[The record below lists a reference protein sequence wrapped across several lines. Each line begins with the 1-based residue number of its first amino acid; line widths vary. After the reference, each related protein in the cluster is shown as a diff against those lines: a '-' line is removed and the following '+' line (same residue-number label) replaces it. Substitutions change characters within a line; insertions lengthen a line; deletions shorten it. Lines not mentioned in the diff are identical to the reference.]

1 MSLHWP
7 SDLAWLTYVVGSEW
21 PEGDE
26 DKMFAMAQAW
36 LTAAD
41 AMEKQLIPALGEVH
55 NRAVLGY
62 QAGQGHD
69 AISLELRKLISGDN
83 SIDQLAK
90 DFQQVGTST
99 RHAATTLEETKL
111 MIIVAISMLAA
122 QIIGAWLWPP
132 TAPAVEAAAIGAT
145 RAAVYRVTNRA
156 LDLIAEIPG
165 IGEFL
170 VKVLRYLPK
179 VSDGPGKIAGLVAK
193 PVTGFAGRAAP
204 GLTRAALDWGF
215 TDATA
220 LAVGRMPAAVTKF
233 MIEKAVNNV
242 IWAGGGDLLIQEIQI
257 AKGHRD
263 GIDGKEV
270 ALSIT
275 ASIGAWYAGAL
286 VATNV
291 EKYGGKLLTRLGKD
305 PTAGVWGAGL
315 GLLSGTVPTVVA
327 TLVGA
332 GIGELFTGTFDP
344 RMALIGAVSA
354 NSLMGAQRGYI
365 GMLGDAPQQFHA
377 RPESEHGSTMTG
389 RAGSAEHIPMT
400 ERTEQTRPPSLRSMG
415 SGSTGGRVKSY
426 DELLQEIRQRDVPG
440 YHAARVADRE
450 ARSGGRAGE
459 PEFDPRQHRNAFQ
472 AEQRKALNDLTTAQ
486 REVKARELELVRARA
501 AARAPR
507 ADASPDQAGDP
518 IVHATQ
524 RLGEAQSHAV
534 EERSRI
540 QRMLAGEPEPQPTG
554 AGNRTVEAT
563 EPIDA
568 PTDHI
573 ETTHRSTGALEI
585 TETVT
590 YHDDASSTHSVIGE
604 LPPNAPHA
612 DNQPPD
618 RSRPVLE
625 IIETESYHDYASST
639 HSTDRA
645 DLPADPPGPQP
656 PRLGIRS
663 ADRTIT
669 DLDRKLSTLEQRSRS
684 LAAADERVQRTH
696 EEIHDAN
703 SRLAGLNDRR
713 NTLQRE
719 KDAAEANLSAAQTRL
734 DHWRTQLDE
743 PTVTGPARASA
754 TEEFTQAERDLK
766 AAQHNIV
773 RATTHLELTAQ
784 EQSRAHGKLDGPV
797 RDQDKAVAATDKA
810 DRAAEDALDAATRAH
825 EAQRAELDRLTARR
839 DVNEAELQQA
849 QREHRTAEENL
860 AAHNRELAR
869 AEQDYR
875 DLAARERV
883 HKQREARAAQ
893 HDSSA
898 EAERQKLSRQSTRN
912 TLARR
917 DTVDDQTRA
926 AHLQERNERIAR
938 HERESEDLR
947 RQNRED
953 QPEQRRAEHRAL
965 GTRIRE
971 LEGQQERLAERA
983 AATRTQVETA
993 QQRLDAVDTNI
1004 RRTHRQLAGF
1014 ARLHELQDQ
1023 FAAQRGTIAEMRA
1036 LREEQLLTTGITQA
1050 KLEAELAQIAK
1061 DGQTDRTQIERT
1073 LSDGGYFSGKP
1084 KGRKLPLNH
1093 DMPDPFSALLPPP
1106 GPGFWLTGVA

>member
-36 LTAAD
+36 LNAAD

-55 NRAVLGY
+55 NRALLGY

-69 AISLELRKLISGDN
+69 AISLELRKLISGDS

-193 PVTGFAGRAAP
+193 PVTSFAGRAAP

-377 RPESEHGSTMTG
+377 RPEAEHGPIG
-389 RAGSAEHIPMT
+389 RAGSTEHIPMT
-400 ERTEQTRPPSLRSMG
+400 EWTEQARPPSLRSVG

-450 ARSGGRAGE
+450 ARSGGRADA

-486 REVKARELELVRARA
+486 REVKARELELVRARGV
-501 AARAPR
+501 ARAGR

-524 RLGEAQSHAV
+524 RLGEAQHHAV
-534 EERSRI
+534 EERARI
-540 QRMLAGEPEPQPTG
+540 QRMLAGEPEPQVTG
-554 AGNRTVEAT
+554 VGHPTVEAAG
-563 EPIDA
+563 PIDA
-568 PTDHI
+568 SIDH
-573 ETTHRSTGALEI
+573 TTHRSTAAVDI

-590 YHDDASSTHSVIGE
+590 YHDDASATHSVVGE
-604 LPPNAPHA
+604 LPPNAPHTN
-612 DNQPPD
+612 NQTPD

-625 IIETESYHDYASST
+625 IIETESYHDYASAT
-639 HSTDRA
+639 HSTDRV
-645 DLPADPPGPQP
+645 DHPADTPGPQP
-656 PRLGIRS
+656 PRLSTRS

-669 DLDRKLSTLEQRSRS
+669 DLDRKLSALEQRSRS

-696 EEIHDAN
+696 EEVHDAN

-719 KDAAEANLSAAQTRL
+719 KDTAEADLSAAQTRL
-734 DHWRTQLDE
+734 DHWRAQLDE
-743 PTVTGPARASA
+743 PTVTGPARARA
-754 TEEFTQAERDLK
+754 TEEFTQAEADVNTQ
-766 AAQHNIV
+766 QHNIV
-773 RATTHLELTAQ
+773 RATTHLELTKQ
-784 EQSRAHGKLDGPV
+784 EQSRAHGKLDDPV

-825 EAQRAELDRLTARR
+825 ETHRAELDRLTARR

-883 HKQREARAAQ
+883 HKQSEARAAQ

-898 EAERQKLSRQSTRN
+898 AAE
-912 TLARR
+912 
-917 DTVDDQTRA
+917 
-926 AHLQERNERIAR
+926 
-938 HERESEDLR
+938 
-947 RQNRED
+947 
-953 QPEQRRAEHRAL
+953 RRAEHRAL
-965 GTRIRE
+965 GARIRE
-971 LEGQQERLAERA
+971 LEGRQEQLAERA
-983 AATRTQVETA
+983 AATRTRVETE
-993 QQRLDAVDTNI
+993 QQRLDAVDANI
-1004 RRTHRQLAGF
+1004 RRTQRQLAGF
-1014 ARLHELQDQ
+1014 GRLPELQDQ
-1023 FAAQRGTIAEMRA
+1023 FAAQRGNIAEMRA
-1036 LREEQLLTTGITQA
+1036 VREEQLLTTGITQA

>member
-36 LTAAD
+36 LNAAD
-41 AMEKQLIPALGEVH
+41 AMEKQLVPALGEVH
-55 NRAVLGY
+55 NRAMLGY

-377 RPESEHGSTMTG
+377 RPDAEHGPIG

-415 SGSTGGRVKSY
+415 SGSTSGRVKSY

-440 YHAARVADRE
+440 YHAARGADRE
-450 ARSGGRAGE
+450 ARSGGRADA

-486 REVKARELELVRARA
+486 REVKTRELELVRARA
-501 AARAPR
+501 EARARP
-507 ADASPDQAGDP
+507 ADASSDGTGDP

-524 RLGEAQSHAV
+524 RLGEAQNHAID
-534 EERSRI
+534 ERARI
-540 QRMLAGEPEPQPTG
+540 QRVLAGEPEPQVTS
-554 AGNRTVEAT
+554 AGNRTVE
-563 EPIDA
+563 PIDA
-568 PTDHI
+568 RTDHI
-573 ETTHRSTGALEI
+573 ETTHRATDVLEI

-590 YHDDASSTHSVIGE
+590 YHDDASSTHSAIGE
-604 LPPNAPHA
+604 PNAPHA
-612 DNQPPD
+612 TSQTPE

-625 IIETESYHDYASST
+625 IIETESYRDYASST
-639 HSTDRA
+639 HSTDRT
-645 DLPADPPGPQP
+645 DLPADVPGPQT
-656 PRLGIRS
+656 PRLGARS

-669 DLDRKLSTLEQRSRS
+669 DLDRKLSSLEQRSRS

-696 EEIHDAN
+696 EEVHDAN
-703 SRLAGLNDRR
+703 SRLHTLNERHD
-713 NTLQRE
+713 TLQRE
-719 KDAAEANLSAAQTRL
+719 KTEAERNLSAAQTRL
-734 DHWRTQLDE
+734 DHWRAQLDE
-743 PTVTGPARASA
+743 PTVTGAARARA
-754 TEEFTQAERDLK
+754 VEEFTQAEADVNTQ
-766 AAQHNIV
+766 QHSIV
-773 RATTHLELTAQ
+773 RATTHLELTKQ
-784 EQSRAHGKLDGPV
+784 EQSRAHGKLDDPV

-825 EAQRAELDRLTARR
+825 EAHRAELDRLTARR

-869 AEQDYR
+869 AERDYR

-898 EAERQKLSRQSTRN
+898 EAERQRLSRHSTRN

-917 DTVDDQTRA
+917 DTVDDQTRTA
-926 AHLQERNERIAR
+926 RLQERNERVAR
-938 HERESEDLR
+938 HERESENLR
-947 RQNRED
+947 RQNQED

-983 AATRTQVETA
+983 AAARTRVETE
-993 QQRLDAVDTNI
+993 QERLDAVDSNI
-1004 RRTHRQLAGF
+1004 RRTQRQLAGF
-1014 ARLHELQDQ
+1014 ARLPELQDH
-1023 FAAQRGTIAEMRA
+1023 FTAQRGNIAEMRA
-1036 LREEQLLTTGITQA
+1036 VREEQLLTTGITEA
-1050 KLEAELAQIAK
+1050 KLEAELARIAK

>member
-36 LTAAD
+36 LNAAD

-55 NRAVLGY
+55 NRALLGY

-69 AISLELRKLISGDN
+69 AISAELRKLISGDT

-111 MIIVAISMLAA
+111 MIIVAIGMLAA
-122 QIIGAWLWPP
+122 QIVGAWLWPP

-270 ALSIT
+270 AMSIT
-275 ASIGAWYAGAL
+275 ASIGAWYVGAL

-377 RPESEHGSTMTG
+377 RPEGEHVPTG

-400 ERTEQTRPPSLRSMG
+400 ERTEQPRPPSLRSMG
-415 SGSTGGRVKSY
+415 SGSTSARVKSY

-450 ARSGGRAGE
+450 ARSGGRADA

-472 AEQRKALNDLTTAQ
+472 AEQRRALNDLTTAQ

-501 AARAPR
+501 EARARP
-507 ADASPDQAGDP
+507 ADASPGRDGDP

-524 RLGEAQSHAV
+524 RLGEAQSHAID
-534 EERSRI
+534 ERARI
-540 QRMLAGEPEPQPTG
+540 QRVLAGEPEPQI
-554 AGNRTVEAT
+554 ASARADNQTVET
-563 EPIDA
+563 TGPIDGPA
-568 PTDHI
+568 
-573 ETTHRSTGALEI
+573 ETTHPVLEI

-590 YHDDASSTHSVIGE
+590 YHDDSSSTHSVIGE
-604 LPPNAPHA
+604 RPPHA
-612 DNQPPD
+612 TSQPPD
-618 RSRPVLE
+618 RSRPILE
-625 IIETESYHDYASST
+625 ITETESYHDYASST
-639 HSTDRA
+639 HSVERA
-645 DLPADPPGPQP
+645 ELPADVPPPQP
-656 PRLGIRS
+656 ARLGARS

-684 LAAADERVQRTH
+684 LAAADERVQRIH
-696 EEIHDAN
+696 EEVHDAN
-703 SRLAGLNDRR
+703 SRLHTLNERHD
-713 NTLQRE
+713 TLQRE
-719 KDAAEANLSAAQTRL
+719 KHEAERNLSAAQARL
-734 DHWRTQLDE
+734 DHWRAQLDE
-743 PTVTGPARASA
+743 PTVTGADRARAA
-754 TEEFTQAERDLK
+754 EEFTRAEGEVHTQQRS
-766 AAQHNIV
+766 IV
-773 RATTHLELTAQ
+773 RATTHLELTKQ
-784 EQSRAHGKLDGPV
+784 EQSGAHGKLDGPV
-797 RDQDKAVAATDKA
+797 RDQDKAVAAMERA

-825 EAQRAELDRLTARR
+825 EAQRAELDRLTASRH
-839 DVNEAELQQA
+839 VNEAELQQA
-849 QREHRTAEENL
+849 RREHQIAEEDL

-869 AEQDYR
+869 AEHDYR
-875 DLAARERV
+875 ALGARERV
-883 HKQREARAAQ
+883 HKQREARAAE
-893 HDSSA
+893 HDSAA
-898 EAERQKLSRQSTRN
+898 EAERQRLSRQSTRH
-912 TLARR
+912 TLSRR
-917 DTVDDQTRA
+917 DTVDEQTRT

-938 HERESEDLR
+938 HERESENLR
-947 RQNRED
+947 RQNQDD

-965 GTRIRE
+965 GARIRE
-971 LEGQQERLAERA
+971 LDGRQERLAERVTDA
-983 AATRTQVETA
+983 RTRVETE
-993 QQRLDAVDTNI
+993 QQRLDAVDASI
-1004 RRTHRQLAGF
+1004 RRAQRQLAGF
-1014 ARLHELQDQ
+1014 ARLPELQDQ
-1023 FAAQRGTIAEMRA
+1023 FAAQRGNIAEMRA
-1036 LREEQLLTTGITQA
+1036 VREEQLLATGITEA
-1050 KLEAELAQIAK
+1050 KLEAELARIAK

-1084 KGRKLPLNH
+1084 KGRKRPLNH